1 MASNVQPWGLLDCG
15 DPMAFDLQTV
25 VVALLSGFVLSL
37 AISQVFRLL
46 SEAVDLE
53 KDNVSRLLVIAL
65 MILSGPHLL
74 AATAQ
79 KLGRQGT
86 WPTEYVA
93 GVYLVSVLWAGL
105 LGFCVLAALTGA

>member
-1 MASNVQPWGLLDCG
+1 
-15 DPMAFDLQTV
+15 MAFDVQTV
-25 VVALLSGFVLSL
+25 VVALLAGFVLSL

-53 KDNVSRLLVIAL
+53 KDNASRFLVIAL
-65 MILSGPHLL
+65 MILSGPHIL
-74 AATAQ
+74 AAAAQ

-93 GVYLVSVLWAGL
+93 GVYLVSALWAGL
-105 LGFCVLAALTGA
+105 LGFCVLAALSGA